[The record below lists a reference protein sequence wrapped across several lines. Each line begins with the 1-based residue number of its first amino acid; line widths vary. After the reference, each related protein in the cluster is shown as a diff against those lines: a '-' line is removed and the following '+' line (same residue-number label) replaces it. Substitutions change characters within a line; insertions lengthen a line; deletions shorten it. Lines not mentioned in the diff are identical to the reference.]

1 MHLNI
6 KQPNKSGM
14 ETFVIELGNNT
25 ELDVAFEYDPGVDGS
40 YDEPPS
46 NPIITIMS
54 VFLCQ
59 HDGERE
65 NMIQLY
71 AIDDTLF
78 PVDYGMIENMI
89 QKHIEQ

>member
-1 MHLNI
+1 
-6 KQPNKSGM
+6 M
-14 ETFVIELGNNT
+14 ETFAIELGNNT

-65 NMIQLY
+65 NMIQLS